1 MTRWWLAGLVALF
14 LWIAYGLSPYVALY
28 RLSQAVQAHDPQAV
42 AQRVNFRT
50 LRLSLTRQAT
60 AAVLDAIT
68 ARRDLSAR
76 DRAILTEASG
86 ALAEPLVESL
96 VTPETLIDLLDDGW
110 PVRAGLAR
118 QPGSVTPSPD
128 TTPPDTPSAGE
139 AAQAPSPQAPST
151 QAQNTQAPTTHD
163 PDVPATTGE
172 AGRRSEGLGLHASTL
187 SQLFALFRSA
197 EPRGFR
203 GMVVSY
209 PPDRPLE
216 NRFRLR
222 LRLRGWTWRLVD
234 LELPSALR
242 ERISQRLTGA
252 MQR

>member
-1 MTRWWLAGLVALF
+1 MTRWWLAALAVLL
-14 LWIAYGLSPYVALY
+14 LWIAYGVSPYIALY
-28 RLSQAVQAHDPQAV
+28 RLSQAVQAHDAAAV

-50 LRLSLTRQAT
+50 LRLSLTKQALA
-60 AAVLDAIT
+60 AAVDGIA
-68 ARRDLSAR
+68 ARRDLSPR
-76 DRAILTEASG
+76 ERTILTEASG

-118 QPGSVTPSPD
+118 ESASGDGTPASREGPREIPKAKD
-128 TTPPDTPSAGE
+128 
-139 AAQAPSPQAPST
+139 
-151 QAQNTQAPTTHD
+151 
-163 PDVPATTGE
+163 
-172 AGRRSEGLGLHASTL
+172 GLGLHASTI

>member
-1 MTRWWLAGLVALF
+1 MTRWWLCGFGVLL
-14 LWIAYGLSPYVALY
+14 LWVAYGLSPYVALY
-28 RLSQAVQAHDPQAV
+28 RLSQAVQAHDPAAV

-50 LRLSLTRQAT
+50 LRLSLTKQAL
-60 AAVLDAIT
+60 AASLDAIA

-76 DRAILTEASG
+76 ERTILTEASG
-86 ALAEPLVESL
+86 ALAGPLVESL

-118 QPGSVTPSPD
+118 R
-128 TTPPDTPSAGE
+128 TPPGD
-139 AAQAPSPQAPST
+139 AADKDA
-151 QAQNTQAPTTHD
+151 
-163 PDVPATTGE
+163 PATESASPPDASHPETTG
-172 AGRRSEGLGLHASTL
+172 GLGLHASTA

-222 LRLRGWTWRLVD
+222 LRLRGWTWRVVD

>member
-1 MTRWWLAGLVALF
+1 MTRWWLAGLAVVL
-14 LWIAYGLSPYVALY
+14 LWIAYGISPYVALY
-28 RLSQAVQAHDPQAV
+28 RLSQAVQAHDAAAV

-50 LRLSLTRQAT
+50 LRLSLTKQALA
-60 AAVLDAIT
+60 AAVDGIS
-68 ARRDLSAR
+68 ARRDLSPR
-76 DRAILTEASG
+76 ERTILTEASG

-118 QPGSVTPSPD
+118 DGGARETAPSD
-128 TTPPDTPSAGE
+128 TTAGSRASPE
-139 AAQAPSPQAPST
+139 AKDAPGKGGPGKDA
-151 QAQNTQAPTTHD
+151 
-163 PDVPATTGE
+163 
-172 AGRRSEGLGLHASTL
+172 LGLHASTL

-209 PPDRPLE
+209 PPDRPIE

-234 LELPSALR
+234 LELPGALR

>member
-1 MTRWWLAGLVALF
+1 MTRWWLAGLAVLL
-14 LWIAYGLSPYVALY
+14 LWIAYGVSPYIALY
-28 RLSQAVQAHDPQAV
+28 RLSQAVQAHDAASV

-50 LRLSLTRQAT
+50 LRLSLTKQALA
-60 AAVLDAIT
+60 AAVDGIS
-68 ARRDLSAR
+68 ARRDLSPR
-76 DRAILTEASG
+76 ERTILTEASG

-118 QPGSVTPSPD
+118 DGARESARDTAREDAPGETTSASGATPRAVTPKAKD
-128 TTPPDTPSAGE
+128 
-139 AAQAPSPQAPST
+139 
-151 QAQNTQAPTTHD
+151 
-163 PDVPATTGE
+163 
-172 AGRRSEGLGLHASTL
+172 GLGLHASTF

-209 PPDRPLE
+209 RPDRPLE
-216 NRFRLR
+216 SRFRLR

-242 ERISQRLTGA
+242 ERIRERLTGA

>member
-1 MTRWWLAGLVALF
+1 MTRWWFAGLAVVL
-14 LWIAYGLSPYVALY
+14 LWVAYGISPYVALY
-28 RLSQAVQAHDPQAV
+28 RLSQAVQAHDAAAV

-50 LRLSLTRQAT
+50 LRLSLTKQALA
-60 AAVLDAIT
+60 AAVDGIA
-68 ARRDLSAR
+68 ARRDLSPR
-76 DRAILTEASG
+76 ERTILTEASG

-118 QPGSVTPSPD
+118 DGGTREAAPGD
-128 TTPPDTPSAGE
+128 TTAAAPKAGD
-139 AAQAPSPQAPST
+139 ASGK
-151 QAQNTQAPTTHD
+151 N
-163 PDVPATTGE
+163 
-172 AGRRSEGLGLHASTL
+172 GLGLHASTI

-234 LELPSALR
+234 LELPGALR

>member
-1 MTRWWLAGLVALF
+1 MTRWWLCGLGVVL
-14 LWIAYGLSPYVALY
+14 LWVAYGLSPYIALY
-28 RLSQAVQAHDPQAV
+28 RLSQAVQAHDAAAV

-50 LRLSLTRQAT
+50 LRLSLTKQALA
-60 AAVLDAIT
+60 AAVDAIA

-118 QPGSVTPSPD
+118 DGAARERAADTSPPGNGTTVLTKVPRQPPTPEWG
-128 TTPPDTPSAGE
+128 AGK
-139 AAQAPSPQAPST
+139 
-151 QAQNTQAPTTHD
+151 D
-163 PDVPATTGE
+163 
-172 AGRRSEGLGLHASTL
+172 GLGLHASTL
-187 SQLFALFRSA
+187 GQLFALFRSA

-203 GMVVSY
+203 GIVVSY

-234 LELPSALR
+234 LELPGALR

>member
-1 MTRWWLAGLVALF
+1 MTRWWLGGLAIL
-14 LWIAYGLSPYVALY
+14 LAWIAYGASPYLALY
-28 RLSQAVQAHDPQAV
+28 RISQAVQAHDA
-42 AQRVNFRT
+42 AALEQRVNFRT
-50 LRLSLTRQAT
+50 LRLSLTKQALA
-60 AAVLDAIT
+60 AAVDAIA
-68 ARRDLSAR
+68 ARRDLSPR
-76 DRAILTEASG
+76 ERTILTEASG
-86 ALAEPLVESL
+86 ALAGPLVESL

-118 QPGSVTPSPD
+118 ESAPREGAPGD
-128 TTPPDTPSAGE
+128 TT
-139 AAQAPSPQAPST
+139 
-151 QAQNTQAPTTHD
+151 
-163 PDVPATTGE
+163 ATSRD
-172 AGRRSEGLGLHASTL
+172 ASKKDGLGLHASTA

-209 PPDRPLE
+209 PPDRPIE
-216 NRFRLR
+216 SRFRLR

-234 LELPSALR
+234 LELPGALR

>member
-1 MTRWWLAGLVALF
+1 MTRWWLSGLAVLL
-14 LWIAYGLSPYVALY
+14 LWIAYGVSPYVALY
-28 RLSQAVQAHDPQAV
+28 RLSQAVQAHDAAAV

-50 LRLSLTRQAT
+50 LRLSLTRQAL
-60 AAVLDAIT
+60 AASVDAI
-68 ARRDLSAR
+68 ASRRDLSAR
-76 DRAILTEASG
+76 ERTILTEASG
-86 ALAEPLVESL
+86 ALAGPLVESL

-118 QPGSVTPSPD
+118 RPASSD
-128 TTPPDTPSAGE
+128 
-139 AAQAPSPQAPST
+139 
-151 QAQNTQAPTTHD
+151 
-163 PDVPATTGE
+163 ATTSQGGTE
-172 AGRRSEGLGLHASTL
+172 TGNATGTDASAVPETTGGLGLHASTIG
-187 SQLFALFRSA
+187 QLFALFRSS

-222 LRLRGWTWRLVD
+222 LRLRGWTWRVVD

-242 ERISQRLTGA
+242 ERISQRLTGV

>member
-1 MTRWWLAGLVALF
+1 MTRWWLSGLAVLL
-14 LWIAYGLSPYVALY
+14 LWLAYGLSPYIALY
-28 RLSQAVQAHDPQAV
+28 RLSQAVQAHDAAAV

-50 LRLSLTRQAT
+50 LRLSLTRQALA
-60 AAVLDAIT
+60 AAVDAIA

-76 DRAILTEASG
+76 ERTILTEASG
-86 ALAEPLVESL
+86 ALAGPLVESL

-118 QPGSVTPSPD
+118 RTPSGGAGQGGAETEVTGTD
-128 TTPPDTPSAGE
+128 APPPPE
-139 AAQAPSPQAPST
+139 
-151 QAQNTQAPTTHD
+151 
-163 PDVPATTGE
+163 TTG
-172 AGRRSEGLGLHASTL
+172 GLGLHASTVG
-187 SQLFALFRSA
+187 QLFALFRSS

-222 LRLRGWTWRLVD
+222 LRLRGWTWRVVD

>member
-1 MTRWWLAGLVALF
+1 MTRWWLAGLAVVL
-14 LWIAYGLSPYVALY
+14 LWVAYGISPYVALY
-28 RLSQAVQAHDPQAV
+28 RLSQAVQAHDAAAV

-50 LRLSLTRQAT
+50 LRLSLTKQALA
-60 AAVLDAIT
+60 AAVDGIA
-68 ARRDLSAR
+68 ARRDLSPR
-76 DRAILTEASG
+76 ERTILTEASG

-118 QPGSVTPSPD
+118 DGGTREAAPGD
-128 TTPPDTPSAGE
+128 TT
-139 AAQAPSPQAPST
+139 AAAPKARDASGKNA
-151 QAQNTQAPTTHD
+151 
-163 PDVPATTGE
+163 
-172 AGRRSEGLGLHASTL
+172 LGLHASTL
-187 SQLFALFRSA
+187 GQLFALFRSA

-234 LELPSALR
+234 LELPGALR

>member
-1 MTRWWLAGLVALF
+1 MTRWWLTGLAVVL
-14 LWIAYGLSPYVALY
+14 LWLAYGLSPYLALY
-28 RLSQAVQAHDPQAV
+28 RLSQAVQAHDPAAV

-50 LRLSLTRQAT
+50 LRLSLTKQALA
-60 AAVLDAIT
+60 AAVDAIA
-68 ARRDLSAR
+68 ARRELSAR
-76 DRAILTEASG
+76 ERTILTEASG
-86 ALAEPLVESL
+86 ALAGPLVESL

-118 QPGSVTPSPD
+118 RAP
-128 TTPPDTPSAGE
+128 AGDA
-139 AAQAPSPQAPST
+139 AAQGGTGTGTAPGAEAP
-151 QAQNTQAPTTHD
+151 AP
-163 PDVPATTGE
+163 PETTG
-172 AGRRSEGLGLHASTL
+172 GLGLHASTIG
-187 SQLFALFRSA
+187 QLFALFRSS

-222 LRLRGWTWRLVD
+222 LRLRGWTWRVVD

>member
-1 MTRWWLAGLVALF
+1 MTRWWLAGLAILL
-14 LWIAYGLSPYVALY
+14 LWIAYGASPYVALY
-28 RLSQAVQAHDPQAV
+28 RISQAVQAHDTA
-42 AQRVNFRT
+42 ALEQRVNFRT
-50 LRLSLTRQAT
+50 LRLSLTRQAHA
-60 AAVLDAIT
+60 AAVEAIA
-68 ARRDLSAR
+68 ARRDLSPR
-76 DRAILTEASG
+76 ERTILTEASG
-86 ALAEPLVESL
+86 ALAGPLVESL
-96 VTPETLIDLLDDGW
+96 VTPATLIDLLDDGW

-118 QPGSVTPSPD
+118 DAAP
-128 TTPPDTPSAGE
+128 AGE
-139 AAQAPSPQAPST
+139 AAAAPE
-151 QAQNTQAPTTHD
+151 AQRGGGA
-163 PDVPATTGE
+163 
-172 AGRRSEGLGLHASTL
+172 LGLHASTF
-187 SQLFALFRSA
+187 SQLFALFRSS

-234 LELPSALR
+234 LELPGALR

>member
-1 MTRWWLAGLVALF
+1 MTRWWLAGLVALL
-14 LWIAYGLSPYVALY
+14 LWFAYGLSPYVALY

-128 TTPPDTPSAGE
+128 TSPPDAPSAGG
-139 AAQAPSPQAPST
+139 AAQAP
-151 QAQNTQAPTTHD
+151 NTQATQAPNTHD

>member
-1 MTRWWLAGLVALF
+1 MTRWWLAGLAALV
-14 LWIAYGLSPYVALY
+14 LWIAYGISPYVALY
-28 RLSQAVQAHDPQAV
+28 RLSQAVQAHDAQAV

-60 AAVLDAIT
+60 AAALDAIA

-96 VTPETLIDLLDDGW
+96 VTPEILIDLLDDGW

-118 QPGSVTPSPD
+118 QPGPGKPAPD
-128 TTPPDTPSAGE
+128 APPAGE
-139 AAQAPSPQAPST
+139 AVPDQAA
-151 QAQNTQAPTTHD
+151 HD

-172 AGRRSEGLGLHASTL
+172 AGRRGAGLGLHASTL
-187 SQLFALFRSA
+187 SQLFSLFRSS

>member
-1 MTRWWLAGLVALF
+1 MTRCWLTVLAVLL

-28 RLSQAVQAHDPQAV
+28 RLSQAVQAHDAAAV

-50 LRLSLTRQAT
+50 LRLSLTKQALA
-60 AAVLDAIT
+60 AAVDAIA

-76 DRAILTEASG
+76 ERTILTEASG

-118 QPGSVTPSPD
+118 DGGARERAPEASPSGD
-128 TTPPDTPSAGE
+128 GTTSLTK
-139 AAQAPSPQAPST
+139 
-151 QAQNTQAPTTHD
+151 
-163 PDVPATTGE
+163 VPRETARPEG
-172 AGRRSEGLGLHASTL
+172 GVGQDGHGKDGLGKDGLGLHASTAG
-187 SQLFALFRSA
+187 QLFALFRSA

-252 MQR
+252 LQR

>member
-1 MTRWWLAGLVALF
+1 MTRWWLSGLAVL
-14 LWIAYGLSPYVALY
+14 LMWIAYGISPYVALY
-28 RLSQAVQAHDPQAV
+28 RLSLAVQAHDAAAV
-42 AQRVNFRT
+42 AERVNFRT
-50 LRLSLTRQAT
+50 LRLSLTKQALA
-60 AAVLDAIT
+60 AAVDAIA

-118 QPGSVTPSPD
+118 QGESGPEVTGAARD
-128 TTPPDTPSAGE
+128 AGKG
-139 AAQAPSPQAPST
+139 T
-151 QAQNTQAPTTHD
+151 DH
-163 PDVPATTGE
+163 
-172 AGRRSEGLGLHASTL
+172 LGLHAASPA
-187 SQLFALFRSA
+187 QLFALFRTA

-209 PPDRPLE
+209 PPDRSIE

-222 LRLRGWTWRLVD
+222 LRLRGWTWRVID
-234 LELPSALR
+234 LELPTALR

>member
-1 MTRWWLAGLVALF
+1 MTRCWLAGLVVVL
-14 LWIAYGLSPYVALY
+14 LWVAYGISPYVALY
-28 RLSQAVQAHDPQAV
+28 RLSQAVQAHDAAAV

-50 LRLSLTRQAT
+50 LRLSLTKQALA
-60 AAVLDAIT
+60 AAVDGIA
-68 ARRDLSAR
+68 ARRDLSPR
-76 DRAILTEASG
+76 ERTILTEASG

-118 QPGSVTPSPD
+118 DGGAREAAPGD
-128 TTPPDTPSAGE
+128 TT
-139 AAQAPSPQAPST
+139 AASPAAPKDRNA
-151 QAQNTQAPTTHD
+151 
-163 PDVPATTGE
+163 
-172 AGRRSEGLGLHASTL
+172 LGLHASTF

-209 PPDRPLE
+209 PPDRPIE

-234 LELPSALR
+234 LELPGALR

>member
-1 MTRWWLAGLVALF
+1 MTRWWLAGLAILV
-14 LWIAYGLSPYVALY
+14 LWIAYGASPYLALY
-28 RLSQAVQAHDPQAV
+28 RISQAVQAHDA
-42 AQRVNFRT
+42 AALEQRVNFRT
-50 LRLSLTRQAT
+50 LRLSLTKQALA
-60 AAVLDAIT
+60 AAVDAIA
-68 ARRDLSAR
+68 ARRDLSPR
-76 DRAILTEASG
+76 ERTILTEASG
-86 ALAEPLVESL
+86 ALAGPLVDSL

-118 QPGSVTPSPD
+118 DGGPREGAPDD
-128 TTPPDTPSAGE
+128 TTATSHDTARK
-139 AAQAPSPQAPST
+139 
-151 QAQNTQAPTTHD
+151 D
-163 PDVPATTGE
+163 
-172 AGRRSEGLGLHASTL
+172 GLGLHASTV
-187 SQLFALFRSA
+187 SQLFALFRSS

-209 PPDRPLE
+209 PPDRPVE

-234 LELPSALR
+234 LELPGALR

>member
-1 MTRWWLAGLVALF
+1 MTRWWLAGLVVVL
-14 LWIAYGLSPYVALY
+14 LWVAYGISPYVALY
-28 RLSQAVQAHDPQAV
+28 RLSQAVQAHDAAAV

-50 LRLSLTRQAT
+50 LRLSLTKQALA
-60 AAVLDAIT
+60 AAVDGIS
-68 ARRDLSAR
+68 ARRDLSPR
-76 DRAILTEASG
+76 ERTILTEASG

-118 QPGSVTPSPD
+118 DGGARETAPGD
-128 TTPPDTPSAGE
+128 TTATSP
-139 AAQAPSPQAPST
+139 AAPKDRNA
-151 QAQNTQAPTTHD
+151 
-163 PDVPATTGE
+163 
-172 AGRRSEGLGLHASTL
+172 LGLHASTL

-209 PPDRPLE
+209 PPDRPIE

-234 LELPSALR
+234 LELPGALR

>member
-1 MTRWWLAGLVALF
+1 MTRWWLAGLAVVL
-14 LWIAYGLSPYVALY
+14 LWIAYGISPYVALY
-28 RLSQAVQAHDPQAV
+28 RLSQAVQAHDAAAV

-50 LRLSLTRQAT
+50 LRLSLTKQALA
-60 AAVLDAIT
+60 AAVDGIS
-68 ARRDLSAR
+68 ARRDLSPR
-76 DRAILTEASG
+76 ERTILTEASG

-118 QPGSVTPSPD
+118 DGGARETAPGD
-128 TTPPDTPSAGE
+128 TT
-139 AAQAPSPQAPST
+139 AASPAAPKDRNA
-151 QAQNTQAPTTHD
+151 
-163 PDVPATTGE
+163 
-172 AGRRSEGLGLHASTL
+172 LGLHASTL
-187 SQLFALFRSA
+187 GQLFALFRSA

-234 LELPSALR
+234 LELPGALR

>member
-1 MTRWWLAGLVALF
+1 MTRWWLAVLAVVL
-14 LWIAYGLSPYVALY
+14 LWVAYGISPYVALY
-28 RLSQAVQAHDPQAV
+28 RLSQAVQARDAAAV

-50 LRLSLTRQAT
+50 LRLSLTKQALA
-60 AAVLDAIT
+60 AAVNGIS
-68 ARRDLSAR
+68 ARRDLSPR
-76 DRAILTEASG
+76 ERTILTEASG

-118 QPGSVTPSPD
+118 DGGTREAAPGD
-128 TTPPDTPSAGE
+128 TT
-139 AAQAPSPQAPST
+139 AAAPKG
-151 QAQNTQAPTTHD
+151 N
-163 PDVPATTGE
+163 
-172 AGRRSEGLGLHASTL
+172 GLGLHASTL
-187 SQLFALFRSA
+187 GQLFALFRSA

-209 PPDRPLE
+209 PPDRPIE

-234 LELPSALR
+234 LELPGALR

>member
-1 MTRWWLAGLVALF
+1 MTRWWLAGLAILL
-14 LWIAYGLSPYVALY
+14 LWIGYGASPYLALY
-28 RLSQAVQAHDPQAV
+28 RISQAVQAHDA
-42 AQRVNFRT
+42 AALEQRVNFRT
-50 LRLSLTRQAT
+50 LRLSLTKQALA
-60 AAVLDAIT
+60 AAVDAIA
-68 ARRDLSAR
+68 ARRDLSSR
-76 DRAILTEASG
+76 ERTILTEASG
-86 ALAEPLVESL
+86 ALAGPLVESL

-118 QPGSVTPSPD
+118 DGGPRETAPGD
-128 TTPPDTPSAGE
+128 TTATFPE
-139 AAQAPSPQAPST
+139 APKGK
-151 QAQNTQAPTTHD
+151 D
-163 PDVPATTGE
+163 GL
-172 AGRRSEGLGLHASTL
+172 GLGLHASTL
-187 SQLFALFRSA
+187 GQLFALFRSA

-209 PPDRPLE
+209 PPDRPIE

-234 LELPSALR
+234 LELPGALR

>member
-1 MTRWWLAGLVALF
+1 MMRWWLTGLAVLL
-14 LWIAYGLSPYVALY
+14 LWVAYGISPYVALY
-28 RLSQAVQAHDPQAV
+28 QLSRAVQAHDTAAV

-50 LRLSLTRQAT
+50 LRLSLTKQALA
-60 AAVLDAIT
+60 AAVDAIA

-76 DRAILTEASG
+76 ERTILTEASG

-110 PVRAGLAR
+110 PVRAGLTR
-118 QPGSVTPSPD
+118 DGG
-128 TTPPDTPSAGE
+128 AGE
-139 AAQAPSPQAPST
+139 AASGT
-151 QAQNTQAPTTHD
+151 
-163 PDVPATTGE
+163 PDTSQGSDTPR
-172 AGRRSEGLGLHASTL
+172 GRDGLGFHASTVG
-187 SQLFALFRSA
+187 QLLALFRSA

-222 LRLRGWTWRLVD
+222 LRLRGWTWRVVD
-234 LELPSALR
+234 LELPGSLR

>member
-1 MTRWWLAGLVALF
+1 MTRWWLAGLAILVA
-14 LWIAYGLSPYVALY
+14 WIAYGASPYLALY
-28 RLSQAVQAHDPQAV
+28 RISQAVHAHDA
-42 AQRVNFRT
+42 AALEQRVNFRT
-50 LRLSLTRQAT
+50 LRLSLTKQALA
-60 AAVLDAIT
+60 AAVDAIA
-68 ARRDLSAR
+68 ARRDLSPR
-76 DRAILTEASG
+76 ERTILTEASG
-86 ALAEPLVESL
+86 ALAGPLVESL

-118 QPGSVTPSPD
+118 DNAPRDNAPREGAPGD
-128 TTPPDTPSAGE
+128 TTASPHEPSKPE
-139 AAQAPSPQAPST
+139 APRK
-151 QAQNTQAPTTHD
+151 D
-163 PDVPATTGE
+163 
-172 AGRRSEGLGLHASTL
+172 GLGLNASTF

-209 PPDRPLE
+209 PPDRPIE

-234 LELPSALR
+234 LELPGALR